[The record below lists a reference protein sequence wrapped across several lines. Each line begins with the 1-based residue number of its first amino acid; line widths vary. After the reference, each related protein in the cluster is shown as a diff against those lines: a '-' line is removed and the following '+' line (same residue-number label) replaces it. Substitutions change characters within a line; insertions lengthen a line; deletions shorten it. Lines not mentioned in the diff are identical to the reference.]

1 MCLDVPVDCVTQKDR
16 FLDNVLI
23 YISGFVIHKLIEKKN
38 EPIVKHISQ
47 SAEKG
52 SAASMEG

>member
-1 MCLDVPVDCVTQKDR
+1 MCLDVPVDCVAQKDR
-16 FLDNVLI
+16 FLDNVL